1 MTAPLVSII
10 IPTLNEAANLGLLL
24 DRLAGEPVPH
34 EIIVVDGGSEDGTVD
49 IAAAAEAHVLSAPR
63 GRGQQVVAGADAA
76 SGDILLFLHADS
88 RFPKGGLA
96 AVARALETAP
106 QAVGSNF
113 RLLFD
118 GDDDFS
124 RWLDGFYARIRARGV
139 YYGDSAIF
147 VRRAVYDRL
156 GGIRPIALMED
167 YDFVRRLEKAGKTV
181 CIGDPALTTSSRHFD
196 GRRKGAIIWGW
207 IKIHLLFYLGVSPR
221 VLAWLYDSERR
232 DSRSVGPEQQSDQRD
247 AAPLR
252 PQSYS

>member
-1 MTAPLVSII
+1 MTAPLLSVI
-10 IPTLNEAANLGLLL
+10 IPTLNEAENLGILL
-24 DRLAGEPVPH
+24 DRLAGEPVTH
-34 EIIVVDGGSEDGTVD
+34 EIIVVDGGSEDSTVD
-49 IAAAAEAHVLSAPR
+49 IASAAEVHVLSTPR
-63 GRGQQVVAGADAA
+63 GRGQQVVVGADVA

-96 AVARALETAP
+96 AVRRALETAP
-106 QAVGSNF
+106 EAVGGNF

-118 GDDDFS
+118 GDDEFS
-124 RWLDGFYARIRARGV
+124 RWLDGFYARIRGRGI

-181 CIGDPALTTSSRHFD
+181 CIGEPAMITSSRRFD

-207 IKIHLLFYLGVSPR
+207 IKIHLLYYLGVSPR

-232 DSRSVGPEQQSDQRD
+232 RSPETDPQRE
-247 AAPLR
+247 AVPLR
-252 PQSYS
+252 TQSYS

>member
-1 MTAPLVSII
+1 MTAPLISII

-24 DRLAGEPVPH
+24 DRLAEEPVPH
-34 EIIVVDGGSEDGTVD
+34 EVLVADGGSEDGTVD
-49 IAAAAEAHVLSAPR
+49 IAAAAEARVLAAPR
-63 GRGQQVVAGADAA
+63 GRGQQVGAGADAA
-76 SGDILLFLHADS
+76 SGGILLFLHADS
-88 RFPKGGLA
+88 QFPKGGLA
-96 AVARALETAP
+96 AVARTLEAVP
-106 QAVGSNF
+106 LAVGGNF

-124 RWLDGFYARIRARGV
+124 RWLDGFYARIRARGI

-167 YDFVRRLEKAGKTV
+167 YDFVRRLERAGKTV
-181 CIGDPALTTSSRHFD
+181 CIGDPAMVASSRRFR
-196 GRRKGAIIWGW
+196 GRRKWAIIWGW
-207 IKIHLLFYLGVSPR
+207 IKVHLLFYLGVSPR

-232 DSRSVGPEQQSDQRD
+232 RSPETNPQRD

>member
-1 MTAPLVSII
+1 MTAPLLSVI
-10 IPTLNEAANLGLLL
+10 IPTLNEAENLGILL
-24 DRLAGEPVPH
+24 DRLAGELVPH
-34 EIIVVDGGSEDGTVD
+34 ETIVVDGGSEDGTVD
-49 IAAAAEAHVLSAPR
+49 IASAAEVHVLSAPR
-63 GRGQQVVAGADAA
+63 GRGQQVVVGADAA

-106 QAVGSNF
+106 ETVGGNF
-113 RLLFD
+113 RLFFD

-124 RWLDGFYARIRARGV
+124 RWLDGFYARIRAHGI

-147 VRRAVYDRL
+147 VRRAVYDHL

-167 YDFVRRLEKAGKTV
+167 YDFVRRLEKAGTTV
-181 CIGDPALTTSSRHFD
+181 CIGDPALTTSSRRFV

-207 IKIHLLFYLGVSPR
+207 IKIHLLFYLGFSPR
-221 VLAWLYDSERR
+221 LLAWLYDSERR
-232 DSRSVGPEQQSDQRD
+232 RSPETGPQRD